1 MRLTAVKL
9 TTSMWF
15 SSVGGQQ
22 FFSCCQAQY
31 AQFYCECRAV
41 NCSYRRDIFEA
52 FCTFVVSFNQKTLG
66 LKVTSL
72 TLNAALVGII
82 CVGTMGRTQ
91 LPSCRHKGHVNSPFL
106 GLNGCI

>member
-1 MRLTAVKL
+1 MRNFTVNAVPRTARIVEIFLRRSAHLLLVLT
-9 TTSMWF
+9 
-15 SSVGGQQ
+15 
-22 FFSCCQAQY
+22 
-31 AQFYCECRAV
+31 R
-41 NCSYRRDIFEA
+41 
-52 FCTFVVSFNQKTLG
+52 KTLG

-72 TLNAALVGII
+72 TLNAVLVGII